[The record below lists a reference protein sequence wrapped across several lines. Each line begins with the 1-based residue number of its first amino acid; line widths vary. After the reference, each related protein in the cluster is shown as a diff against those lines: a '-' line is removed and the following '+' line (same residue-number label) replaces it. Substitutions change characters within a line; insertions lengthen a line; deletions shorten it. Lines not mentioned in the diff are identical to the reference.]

1 MTTFAER
8 LISAPHVKLTDSA
21 WDEIAHVF
29 KLPFEARH
37 SINCAVS
44 FYEMTAKVQLKTY
57 SPATTKNSLRDLA
70 DLTSKLRG
78 GVQELLGHPL
88 AIVALNTATSAP
100 GGLEIAMNDKA
111 AQRVL
116 AVEIAALDQLEDF
129 LRAATENIVQA
140 KPGAAR
146 QAIRIAMFVKAL
158 DEIMLQFTGRHLRR
172 DSKGQ
177 ATGRDFVATVSNA
190 ADLKIQP
197 GSIDEA
203 LKQIMTGRGG
213 ISGRTAR

>member
-1 MTTFAER
+1 MTTLAER
-8 LISAPHVKLTDSA
+8 LISAPHIKLTDTA

-29 KLPFEARH
+29 KLPSEARH

-44 FYEMTAKVQLKTY
+44 FFETTAKVQLENY
-57 SPATTKNSLRDLA
+57 SPATTKKSLRALA
-70 DLTSKLRG
+70 ELTSKLRG

-88 AIVALNTATSAP
+88 AIVALNTATSAK
-100 GGLEIAMNDKA
+100 GGLEIAMNDKT

-116 AVEIAALDQLEDF
+116 AVEIAALEQLEGF
-129 LRAATENIVQA
+129 LRAAIENIVQA

-177 ATGRDFVATVSNA
+177 ATGRDFVTTVSNA
-190 ADLKIQP
+190 ADLTIKP

-203 LKQIMTGRGG
+203 LKQTGRGG
-213 ISGRTAR
+213 IGGRKAR

>member
-1 MTTFAER
+1 MTTLAER
-8 LISAPHVKLTDSA
+8 LISAPHIELTDTA

-29 KLPFEARH
+29 KLPSEARH

-44 FYEMTAKVQLKTY
+44 FFETTAKVQLENY
-57 SPATTKNSLRDLA
+57 SPATTKQSLRALA
-70 DLTSKLRG
+70 ELTSKLRG
-78 GVQELLGHPL
+78 GVQELLDHPL
-88 AIVALNTATSAP
+88 AIVALNTATSAK
-100 GGLEIAMNDKA
+100 GDLEPAMNDKT

-116 AVEIAALDQLEDF
+116 AVEIAALEQLEGF
-129 LRAATENIVQA
+129 LRAAIENIVQA

-190 ADLKIQP
+190 ADLKIKP

-203 LKQIMTGRGG
+203 LKQIMTARGG
-213 ISGRTAR
+213 IGGRKAR

>member
-1 MTTFAER
+1 MTTFAEQ
-8 LISAPHVKLTDSA
+8 LISAPHVKLTDTA

-29 KLPFEARH
+29 KLPIEARH

-44 FYEMTAKVQLKTY
+44 FFEMTAKVQLKKY
-57 SPATTKNSLRDLA
+57 SPATTKKSLRDLA

-78 GVQELLGHPL
+78 GIQELLGHPL

-100 GGLEIAMNDKA
+100 ESLEIAMNHKA
-111 AQRVL
+111 AQHVL
-116 AVEIAALDQLEDF
+116 AVEIAALDQLEGF
-129 LRAATENIVQA
+129 LRAATENVVQA
-140 KPGAAR
+140 EPGSAR
-146 QAIRIAMFVKAL
+146 RALRIAIFVKAL

-172 DSKGQ
+172 DSKGH
-177 ATGRDFVATVSNA
+177 ATGRDFVAAVSNA
-190 ADLKIQP
+190 ADLKIKP

-203 LKQIMTGRGG
+203 LKQVVKGRGG